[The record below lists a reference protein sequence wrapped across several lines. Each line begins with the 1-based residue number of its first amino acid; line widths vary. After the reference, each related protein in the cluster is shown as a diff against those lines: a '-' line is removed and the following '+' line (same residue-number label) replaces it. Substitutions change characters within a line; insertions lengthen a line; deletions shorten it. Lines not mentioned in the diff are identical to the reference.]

1 MSRLYGRSDD
11 VYKISKYL
19 IESDIKE
26 YKKDNRKISMD
37 DIIECPSSLEI
48 YLPDKALEILSDTP
62 IVLAKTIF
70 AKEPITFMPN
80 DKKESPEI
88 YFPKYRMIEEHKN
101 DVIFFLG
108 RILASYSPD
117 EMPKYF
123 NIPCEYHD
131 VIPILLTY
139 LFSKENGK
147 EDTFSSKFL
156 NELAYNARSYVK
168 TYDDYQNYLTAKQ
181 ANNMF
186 GTSNSLDKY
195 EESNKNAILLK
206 TLTHLVPLSS
216 MDATLQLVDEIK
228 EPTEYKEILEKLIL
242 NPNHNREKIIES
254 MGIDSYGFK
263 RLRKEI
269 DFNKK
274 R

>member
-11 VYKISKYL
+11 VYMISKYL

-26 YKKDNRKISMD
+26 YKKDKRKITMN

-48 YLPDKALEILSDTP
+48 YLPDKALEILNETP
-62 IVLAKTIF
+62 IVLSKTF
-70 AKEPITFMPN
+70 FTKEPITFMPN

-117 EMPKYF
+117 EMPKHY

-139 LFSKENGK
+139 LFLKENGK
-147 EDTFSSKFL
+147 EDLFSTKII
-156 NELAYNARSYVK
+156 NDLAYNAKNYVK
-168 TYDDYQNYLTAKQ
+168 TYDSYQNYLTAKHI
-181 ANNMF
+181 NDIF
-186 GTSNSLDKY
+186 GTNNNLDKY
-195 EESNKNAILLK
+195 EESNKNVILSK
-206 TLTHLVPLSS
+206 TLSHLVPLSS
-216 MDATLQLVDEIK
+216 MDATLQLIDRIK
-228 EPTEYKEILEKLIL
+228 SPVEFKEILEELIL
-242 NPNHNREKIIES
+242 NPNNNREQIIEP

-269 DFNKK
+269 ERIKVK
-274 R
+274 